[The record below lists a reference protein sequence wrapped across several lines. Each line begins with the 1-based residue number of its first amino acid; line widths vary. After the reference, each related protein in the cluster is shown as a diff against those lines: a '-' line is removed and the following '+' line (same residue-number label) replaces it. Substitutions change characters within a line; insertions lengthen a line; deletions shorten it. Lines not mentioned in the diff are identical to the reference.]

1 MVFPAYPTTD
11 RQKKLIA
18 MASELATTFAKRA
31 KENDWAGRFPVENY
45 KDLQQSGY
53 LTLTVPRDFG
63 GWGADLLEVTLAQQ
77 QLAQGDGAT
86 ALVMSMH
93 LANVAKLAENVTGPN
108 EFFARLCRA
117 VVEDGAIINTSAS
130 EPATGSPSRGG
141 KPATTARRQEDGS
154 WIITGRKTF
163 TTGSPVLTFFIVTCS
178 IEDTTNL
185 SPLGADRGSFLIPR
199 TAQGL
204 QVKETWNSLGMRGSG
219 SNDLILENVHV
230 DENAHIDVQLPTNPA
245 TQMRLAAWSFP
256 TTAVYLGIATAARNE
271 AIAFAR
277 KRKPNSLD
285 KSIASVP
292 HIQEKAAKME
302 LALLQSRAVLY
313 GIAAQFS
320 ENPDSIPSS
329 QFAAAKYLVSNYA
342 VDIVDIA
349 MRLVG
354 GASLSMEM
362 PLQRYYRDVRA
373 GLQHPPLDDAAIA
386 AIGKQALEGN

>member
-1 MVFPAYPTTD
+1 MAFPAYPTTD
-11 RQKKLIA
+11 RQKKLVAI
-18 MASELATTFAKRA
+18 ASELATTFAKRA
-31 KENDWAGRFPVENY
+31 NENDWAGRFPVENY
-45 KDLQQSGY
+45 KDLQESGY

-63 GWGADLLEVTLAQQ
+63 GWGANLLEVTLAQQ

-93 LANVAKLAENVTGPN
+93 LINIARLAENVMGHN
-108 EFFARLCRA
+108 EFFERLCRA
-117 VVEDGAIINTSAS
+117 VVNDGAVINTAAS

-141 KPATTARRQEDGS
+141 KPTTTARRQEDGS
-154 WIITGRKTF
+154 WIVTGRKTF
-163 TTGSPVLTFFIVTCS
+163 TTGSPILSFFIVSCS

-185 SPLGADRGSFLIPR
+185 PPPGTERGSFLIPR
-199 TAQGL
+199 TAQGV

-219 SNDLILENVHV
+219 SNDLLLDNVHV
-230 DENAHIDVQLPTNPA
+230 DADAHVDTQVLTNPA
-245 TQMRLAAWSFP
+245 IQTRLAAWTFP

-277 KRKPNSLD
+277 KRKPTSLD
-285 KSIASVP
+285 KPIASVP
-292 HIQEKAAKME
+292 HIQEKTARME

-313 GIAAQFS
+313 GMAAQFS
-320 ENPDSIPSS
+320 EDPDSIPAS

-342 VDIVDIA
+342 IEIVDIA

-354 GASLSMEM
+354 AASLSMDM

-373 GLQHPPLDDAAIA
+373 GLQHPPIDDAAIA
-386 AIGKQALEGN
+386 AVGKQALEGN

>member
-1 MVFPAYPTTD
+1 MAFPAYPTTD
-11 RQKKLIA
+11 RQKKILGI
-18 MASELATTFAKRA
+18 ASELASTFAKRA
-31 KENDWAGRFPVENY
+31 NAHDRAGTFPLENY
-45 KDLQQSGY
+45 KDLQASGY

-93 LANVAKLAENVTGPN
+93 LSHVAKLAENVTGPN
-108 EFFARLCRA
+108 DFFTRLCRA
-117 VVEDGAIINTSAS
+117 IVEDGAIINAAAS

-141 KPATTARRQEDGS
+141 RPTTIARRQEDGS
-154 WIITGRKTF
+154 WIVTGRKTF
-163 TTGSPVLTFFIVTCS
+163 TTGSPILAFFIVTCS
-178 IEDTTNL
+178 IEDTTQLPPL
-185 SPLGADRGSFLIPR
+185 SADRGSFLIPR

-219 SNDLILENVHV
+219 SNDLILDSVHIGADSFI
-230 DENAHIDVQLPTNPA
+230 DEQIPINPDSQ
-245 TQMRLAAWSFP
+245 TRLAAWNFP

-271 AIAFAR
+271 ALAFAR
-277 KRKPNSLD
+277 KRKPSSLD
-285 KSIASVP
+285 KPIASVP
-292 HIQEKAAKME
+292 HIQEKAARME
-302 LALLQSRAVLY
+302 LALLQSRSVLY

-320 ENPDSIPSS
+320 EDPNSIPAS

-354 GASLSMEM
+354 AASLSMDM

-373 GLQHPPLDDAAIA
+373 GLQHPPIDDAAIA
-386 AIGKQALEGN
+386 AIGKQALEER